1 MSSVSISIIIP
12 MYNSFK
18 LMKQNL
24 MVLEKNP
31 TSKLEIIIVDDCSK
45 DNSFLEAEKYAQ
57 ESELT
62 IKVIQNDK
70 NSGPGF
76 SRNKGIENA
85 TGDYIT
91 FVDSDDYLS
100 SDFYNKVSLIL
111 SEEECDCL
119 IFDYALIDKN
129 GSKIASGKSIGTA
142 KVKPGFLEKKSAFVY
157 TYGSTL
163 GKVYRRKII
172 TDNEIR
178 FADLY
183 RNEDMPFTKNAI
195 ADSEKIYYLNEE
207 LYNYVQVENSLM
219 HNKSLDNEKN
229 CQIAFEILKKNL
241 NEIEWKE
248 ELLAL
253 ELREVLNNSVLIMI
267 GNDASNQKIHQYIKN
282 NYKKEYIQNRYF
294 SAYPLHVKIVSCLAY
309 LKCISVLRL
318 IWRYKKWKKEKK

>member
-45 DNSFLEAEKYAQ
+45 DNSFLVLEAEKYAQ

-111 SEEECDCL
+111 SEEEC
-119 IFDYALIDKN
+119 
-129 GSKIASGKSIGTA
+129 
-142 KVKPGFLEKKSAFVY
+142 
-157 TYGSTL
+157 
-163 GKVYRRKII
+163 
-172 TDNEIR
+172 
-178 FADLY
+178 
-183 RNEDMPFTKNAI
+183 
-195 ADSEKIYYLNEE
+195 
-207 LYNYVQVENSLM
+207 EN
-219 HNKSLDNEKN
+219 
-229 CQIAFEILKKNL
+229 
-241 NEIEWKE
+241 
-248 ELLAL
+248 
-253 ELREVLNNSVLIMI
+253 V
-267 GNDASNQKIHQYIKN
+267 
-282 NYKKEYIQNRYF
+282 
-294 SAYPLHVKIVSCLAY
+294 IV
-309 LKCISVLRL
+309 
-318 IWRYKKWKKEKK
+318 